1 MPLLRC
7 RIRAQG
13 LKLACQIH
21 ICAQV
26 NAGNSLVPVTHD
38 SIRART
44 GVTTAGV
51 PPVNIVIPDFSS
63 ARVLIVG
70 DLMLDRYWHG
80 PTSRISPEAPVPVV
94 HVHDIEERPG
104 GAGNVALN
112 IARLGAQATVLG
124 LTGDD
129 DAANALEDKLQ
140 SSGVATSFVR
150 LDENATVTKLRV
162 ISRHQQLIR
171 LDFEDG
177 FIGRDISG
185 QEAEFAT
192 QLGHH
197 DVVVCSDYGKGTL
210 RNVQSLIALCRE
222 KRIPVLVDPKG
233 ADFDK
238 YAGASLVTP
247 NLAEFE
253 AVVGPCS
260 DEEDLLEKGQQLCEQ
275 CNFDAL
281 LITRSEHGMTL
292 IQNDGDMFHL
302 PTRAREVFDVTGAG
316 DTVISTLAAALA
328 AGDDLYNA
336 VALANIA
343 AGIVVG
349 KLGTASVTPEE
360 LYQEI
365 HRHVPVRRGVMNQAD
380 LITAVDQCRKR
391 GEVIVMT
398 NGCFDILH
406 AGHVTYLQQ
415 AREQGDRLI
424 VAVNV
429 DETVRKLK
437 GEDRPVNP
445 LAHRMRMLAA
455 LECVDWVL
463 PFEEDTPT
471 RLICEVLPD
480 ILVKGGDNDPDK
492 IPGGDCVRA
501 NGGEVRVLSY
511 VEGVSTTEIIGTI
524 RGRS

>member
-1 MPLLRC
+1 M
-7 RIRAQG
+7 
-13 LKLACQIH
+13 H
-21 ICAQV
+21 I
-26 NAGNSLVPVTHD
+26 D
-38 SIRART
+38 
-44 GVTTAGV
+44 
-51 PPVNIVIPDFSS
+51 IPSFEK
-63 ARVLIVG
+63 ARVLVVG

-94 HVHDIEERPG
+94 HVHDIEERAG

-112 IARLGAQATVLG
+112 IARLGAHSTVLG

-129 DAANALEDKLQ
+129 DAASVLESNLREA
-140 SSGVATSFVR
+140 GVETGFVR
-150 LDENATVTKLRV
+150 LKENATVTKLRV
-162 ISRHQQLIR
+162 MSRHQQLIR

-177 FIGRDISG
+177 FIGRDISRL
-185 QEAEFAT
+185 EAAFSDVVES
-192 QLGHH
+192 H
-197 DVVVCSDYGKGTL
+197 DIVVCSDYGKGTL
-210 RNVQSLIALCRE
+210 RDVQALIAICRQ
-222 KRIPVLVDPKG
+222 KNIPVLIDPKG
-233 ADFDK
+233 TDFEK

-253 AVVGPCS
+253 AIVGPCES
-260 DEEDLLEKGQQLCEQ
+260 EDELVEKGRRLCEQ
-275 CNFDAL
+275 YSFEAL
-281 LITRSEHGMTL
+281 LITRSEHGMSL
-292 IQNDGDMFHL
+292 IQNNGEVLHL
-302 PTRAREVFDVTGAG
+302 PTRAREVYDVTGAG

-328 AGDDLYNA
+328 AGDDRPNA
-336 VALANIA
+336 VALSNLA

-365 HRHVPVRRGVMNQAD
+365 HRHIAVKRGVVSQQE
-380 LITAVDQCRKR
+380 LLTAVKQCRQR

-429 DETVRKLK
+429 DETVRELK

-445 LAHRMRMLAA
+445 LEHRMRMLAA

-463 PFEEDTPT
+463 PFEEETPE
-471 RLICEVLPD
+471 RLICELLPD
-480 ILVKGGDNDPDK
+480 VLVKGGDNDPDK
-492 IPGGDCVRA
+492 IPGGDCVRK

-511 VEGVSTTEIIGTI
+511 VAGVSTTEIIGTI
-524 RGRS
+524 RGQS